1 MYRRRASKPVAI
13 SKTPYS
19 TVKMK
24 LKETTQLFK
33 DAFKGWNEKDPFRE
47 SAVIAYYAIFSLPG
61 LLVLVITLGGYVF
74 GRDSVSGHLHNQI
87 SGAMGNDTADQI
99 QEMMNKANSRKGS
112 IWATIIGIITI
123 LVGATGVFV
132 QLQKSLNIIWEVK
145 AKPSKS
151 GIWTFLKARLFSFGL
166 ILSIAFL
173 LLVSLV
179 ITSILAAMSKW
190 MESHWP
196 AYIMFLFQTANFV
209 VSLSIISVLF
219 ALMFKLL
226 PDAKIKW
233 RYVWVGAFLTG
244 LLFEIGKFGLGL
256 YFGKAEPGAG
266 YGAAGSVILI
276 LLWVSYSSMIVFYG
290 AEFTKA
296 FADHYHGTIAA
307 GKHAVKDIGREN

>member
-1 MYRRRASKPVAI
+1 MYCPGAFQPSHDPSFK
-13 SKTPYS
+13 
-19 TVKMK
+19 VKIK
-24 LKETTQLFK
+24 LKELAQVFK
-33 DAFKGWNEKDPFRE
+33 KAFKKWNARDPFRE

-61 LLVLVITLGGYVF
+61 LLFLVITLAGYFFGGDV
-74 GRDSVSGHLHNQI
+74 VTGHLHGQI
-87 SGAMGNDTADQI
+87 SEAMGKSAADQI
-99 QEMMNKANSRKGS
+99 QEMMNKSNGTTKS
-112 IWATIIGIITI
+112 IWATIIGVITL
-123 LVGATGVFV
+123 LVGSTGVFV

-179 ITSILAAMSKW
+179 ITSILAAMSQW

-196 AYIMFLFQTANFV
+196 EFIMFLFQTVTFAI
-209 VSLSIISVLF
+209 SLSIISVLF

-244 LLFEIGKFGLGL
+244 LLFEVGKFGLGL
-256 YFGKAEPGAG
+256 YFGKAEPGVG

-276 LLWVSYSSMIVFYG
+276 LLWVAYSSMIVFYG

-296 FADHYHGTIAA
+296 FADHYHGSVAA
-307 GKHAVKDIGREN
+307 GKHAVKDIGRES

>member
-1 MYRRRASKPVAI
+1 LEIRI
-13 SKTPYS
+13 
-19 TVKMK
+19 
-24 LKETTQLFK
+24 KETARLFR
-33 DAFKGWNEKDPFRE
+33 DAFKKWNERDPFRE
-47 SAVIAYYAIFSLPG
+47 SAVIAYYSIFSLPG
-61 LLVLVITLGGYVF
+61 LLVLVITLAGYFF
-74 GRDSVSGHLHNQI
+74 GRDAVSGHLHSQI
-87 SGAMGNDTADQI
+87 SGALGNDTANQV
-99 QEMMNKANSRKGS
+99 QEMMKKANSSTDS

-190 MESHWP
+190 IQAHWP
-196 AYIMFLFQTANFV
+196 EYIMFLFQIADFLI
-209 VSLSIISVLF
+209 SLSIISVLF
-219 ALMFKLL
+219 AMMFKLL

-256 YFGKAEPGAG
+256 YFGKAEPGSV

-276 LLWVSYSSMIVFYG
+276 LLWVSYTSMIAFYG

-296 FADHYHGTIAA
+296 FADHYHGRVAA
-307 GKHAVKDIGREN
+307 GENAVKDIGRES